1 LHIQVDGR
9 KLTEIIN
16 TDHVN
21 CKYLPGVFLPTNVV
35 ACSNIVEAC
44 ASADLLFFV
53 VPHQFLGGL
62 TEHFCHSISFPYRSQ
77 LASHV
82 QKPIMSSSLNSFYS
96 YQLQGVLRQ
105 LKGHVKSSAV
115 GVSLIK
121 GLDVGPNG
129 PILLSQMI
137 QTELGL
143 KQEVAVVMGA
153 NVASE
158 VAMVRVDQSY
168 RISLDNE
175 CSLFLGRRVVVDSHR
190 VFHSSVA
197 AKRSCIYLCS
207 MSCISSEEL

>member
-1 LHIQVDGR
+1 MR
-9 KLTEIIN
+9 
-16 TDHVN
+16 
-21 CKYLPGVFLPTNVV
+21 
-35 ACSNIVEAC
+35 
-44 ASADLLFFV
+44 
-53 VPHQFLGGL
+53 
-62 TEHFCHSISFPYRSQ
+62 
-77 LASHV
+77 
-82 QKPIMSSSLNSFYS
+82 
-96 YQLQGVLRQ
+96 
-105 LKGHVKSSAV
+105 SSAV

-175 CSLFLGRRVVVDSHR
+175 SSLFLGCRVVEDSHR
-190 VFHSSVA
+190 VFDSSVA
-197 AKRSCIYLCS
+197 AKRSCIYFCS
-207 MSCISSEEL
+207 MTCISSVEL